1 MRLLDASHNI
11 NCMHAPPP
19 SQPLTQHQA
28 LAAAWFA
35 HLRDQ
40 ICASY
45 EVLEDEADP
54 SFGPAGRFCPA
65 PWNRPG
71 GGGGVMSVMKGGR
84 VFEKVGVNISTVH
97 GTFSPE
103 FRANIPGAQET
114 GEFWASGI
122 SLVAHPRSPH
132 VPAAHF
138 NTRFLV
144 TSQTWF
150 GGGGDM
156 TPVFPKDKE
165 TQMFHGAFEDACNR
179 HDPAYYPKFK
189 AWCDRYF
196 YLPHRGETRGV
207 GGIFY
212 DNLNTGNFD
221 ADFAFT
227 QDVGR
232 AFAEVYPAIIRA
244 AMSLPWTDQDRQAQ
258 LIKRGRYVEFNL
270 LYDRG
275 TLFGL
280 KTDGNVEAILMSLP
294 PLVAWG

>member
-1 MRLLDASHNI
+1 MDLPDS
-11 NCMHAPPP
+11 P
-19 SQPLTQHQA
+19 SPLTLTQQKDM
-28 LAAAWFA
+28 AAAWFA
-35 HLRDQ
+35 QLRDHL
-40 ICASY
+40 CASY
-45 EVLEDEADP
+45 ETLEDEADP

-97 GTFSPE
+97 GSFSPE

-232 AFAEVYPAIIRA
+232 AFAEVYPAIIRP
-244 AMSLPWTDQDRQAQ
+244 AMSLPWTNQDRQAQ

>member
-1 MRLLDASHNI
+1 MDLPDR
-11 NCMHAPPP
+11 PPP
-19 SQPLTQHQA
+19 LTLTQQKDM
-28 LAAAWFA
+28 AAAWFA
-35 HLRDQ
+35 QLRDHL
-40 ICASY
+40 CASY
-45 EVLEDEADP
+45 ETLEDEADP

-65 PWNRPG
+65 AWNRPG

-97 GTFSPE
+97 GSFSPE

-212 DNLNTGNFD
+212 DNLNTGSFE

-232 AFAEVYPAIIRA
+232 AFAEVYPAIIRP
-244 AMSLPWTDQDRQAQ
+244 AMSLPWTNQDRQAQ

>member
-1 MRLLDASHNI
+1 MDLPDR
-11 NCMHAPPP
+11 PPP
-19 SQPLTQHQA
+19 LTLTQQKDM
-28 LAAAWFA
+28 AAAWFA
-35 HLRDQ
+35 QLRDHL
-40 ICASY
+40 CASY
-45 EVLEDEADP
+45 ETLEDEADP

-71 GGGGVMSVMKGGR
+71 GGGGMMSVMKGGR

-97 GTFSPE
+97 GSFSPE

-212 DNLNTGNFD
+212 DNLNTGSFE

-232 AFAEVYPAIIRA
+232 AFAEVYPAIIRP
-244 AMSLPWTDQDRQAQ
+244 AMSLPWTNQDRQAQ

>member
-1 MRLLDASHNI
+1 MDLPDR
-11 NCMHAPPP
+11 PPP
-19 SQPLTQHQA
+19 LTLTQQKDMA
-28 LAAAWFA
+28 PAWFA
-35 HLRDQ
+35 QLRDHL
-40 ICASY
+40 CASY
-45 EVLEDEADP
+45 ETLEDEADP

-97 GTFSPE
+97 GSFSPE

-212 DNLNTGNFD
+212 DNLNTGSFE

-232 AFAEVYPAIIRA
+232 AFAEVYPAIIRP

>member
-1 MRLLDASHNI
+1 MDLPDS
-11 NCMHAPPP
+11 P
-19 SQPLTQHQA
+19 SPLTLTQQKDM
-28 LAAAWFA
+28 AAAWFA
-35 HLRDQ
+35 QLRDHL
-40 ICASY
+40 CASY
-45 EVLEDEADP
+45 ETLEDEADP

-97 GTFSPE
+97 GSFSPE

-232 AFAEVYPAIIRA
+232 AFAEVYPAIIRP

>member
-1 MRLLDASHNI
+1 MDLPDR
-11 NCMHAPPP
+11 PPP
-19 SQPLTQHQA
+19 LTLTQQKDM
-28 LAAAWFA
+28 AAAWFA
-35 HLRDQ
+35 QLRDHL
-40 ICASY
+40 CASY
-45 EVLEDEADP
+45 ETLEDEADP

-97 GTFSPE
+97 GSFSPE

-232 AFAEVYPAIIRA
+232 AFAEVYPAIIRP
-244 AMSLPWTDQDRQAQ
+244 AMSLPWTNQDRQAQ

>member
-1 MRLLDASHNI
+1 MDI
-11 NCMHAPPP
+11 QDHAFPNAV
-19 SQPLTQHQA
+19 TEYQA
-28 LAAAWFA
+28 LTSAWFA
-35 HLRDQ
+35 QLRDQ

-45 EVLEDEADP
+45 EALEDEGNPDFAK
-54 SFGPAGRFCPA
+54 AGRFTA
-65 PWNRPG
+65 TPWQRPG
-71 GGGGVMSVMKGGR
+71 GGGGVMAVMKGGR
-84 VFEKVGVNISTVH
+84 VFEKVGVNMSTVH

-103 FRANIPGAQET
+103 FRASIPGAQDT
-114 GEFWASGI
+114 GAFWASGI
-122 SLVAHPRSPH
+122 SIVAHPRSPH

-144 TSQTWF
+144 TSRTWF

-156 TPVFPKDKE
+156 TPVFPKETE
-165 TQMFHGAFEDACNR
+165 TQTFHRALQAACDR
-179 HDPAYYPKFK
+179 HDATYYPTFK

-196 YLPHRGETRGV
+196 YLPHRGEARGV

-212 DNLNTGNFD
+212 DELNTGNFH
-221 ADFAFT
+221 ADFAFA

-232 AFAEVYPAIIRA
+232 AFASVYPSIVRD
-244 AMSLPWTDQDRQAQ
+244 AMPLPWTDRERQAQ

>member
-1 MRLLDASHNI
+1 MDLPDR
-11 NCMHAPPP
+11 PPP
-19 SQPLTQHQA
+19 LTLTQQKDM
-28 LAAAWFA
+28 AAAWFA
-35 HLRDQ
+35 QLRDHL
-40 ICASY
+40 CASY
-45 EVLEDEADP
+45 ETLEDEADP

-97 GTFSPE
+97 GSFSPE

-212 DNLNTGNFD
+212 DNLNTGSFE

-232 AFAEVYPAIIRA
+232 AFAEVYPAIIRP
-244 AMSLPWTDQDRQAQ
+244 AMSLPWTNQDRQAQ

>member
-1 MRLLDASHNI
+1 MVFMDLPDRH
-11 NCMHAPPP
+11 P
-19 SQPLTQHQA
+19 SLTLTQQKDM
-28 LAAAWFA
+28 AAAWFA
-35 HLRDQ
+35 QLRDHL
-40 ICASY
+40 CASY
-45 EVLEDEADP
+45 ETLEDEGDP
-54 SFGPAGRFCPA
+54 SFGPAGQFCPT

-114 GEFWASGI
+114 GDFWASGI

-132 VPAAHF
+132 VPAVHF

-156 TPVFPKDKE
+156 TPVFPKDNE
-165 TQMFHGAFEDACNR
+165 TQTFHRAFEDACNR
-179 HDPAYYPKFK
+179 HDPTYYPKFK

-212 DNLNTGNFD
+212 DNLNTGSFE

-232 AFAEVYPAIIRA
+232 AFAEVYPTIVRA
-244 AMSLPWTDQDRQAQ
+244 AMPSPWSDQDRAAQ

-294 PLVAWG
+294 PLVSWG

>member
-1 MRLLDASHNI
+1 
-11 NCMHAPPP
+11 MHPQTQP
-19 SQPLTQHQA
+19 SPLTVSQQQSVTS
-28 LAAAWFA
+28 AWFQQ
-35 HLRDQ
+35 LRDQ

-45 EVLEDEADP
+45 EALEDAGNET
-54 SFGPAGRFCPA
+54 FGPPGRFA
-65 PWNRPG
+65 RIPWDRPG
-71 GGGGVMSVMKGGR
+71 GGGGVMAVMKGGR

-103 FRANIPGAQET
+103 FRANIPGAEAT
-114 GEFWASGI
+114 GDFWASGI

-144 TSQTWF
+144 TSKTWF

-156 TPVFPKDKE
+156 TPVFPKAYE
-165 TQMFHGAFEDACNR
+165 TQAFHKALEEACNR

-189 AWCDRYF
+189 EWCDRYF
-196 YLPHRGETRGV
+196 YLPHRGEMRGV

-212 DNLNTGNFD
+212 DNVNTGHFE

-232 AFAEVYPAIIRA
+232 AFADVYPKIVRA
-244 AMSLPWTDQDRQAQ
+244 AMALPWSDADRQAQ
-258 LIKRGRYVEFNL
+258 LLKRGRYVEFNL

-294 PLVAWG
+294 PLTAW

>member
-1 MRLLDASHNI
+1 MDLPDR
-11 NCMHAPPP
+11 PPP
-19 SQPLTQHQA
+19 LTLTQQKDM
-28 LAAAWFA
+28 AAAWFA
-35 HLRDQ
+35 QLRDHL
-40 ICASY
+40 CASY
-45 EVLEDEADP
+45 ETLEDEADP

-65 PWNRPG
+65 LWNRPG

-97 GTFSPE
+97 GSFSPE

-212 DNLNTGNFD
+212 DNLNTGSFE

-232 AFAEVYPAIIRA
+232 AFAEVYPAIIRP

>member
-1 MRLLDASHNI
+1 MDLPDR
-11 NCMHAPPP
+11 PPP
-19 SQPLTQHQA
+19 LTLTQQKDM
-28 LAAAWFA
+28 AAAWFA
-35 HLRDQ
+35 QLRDHL
-40 ICASY
+40 CASY
-45 EVLEDEADP
+45 ETLEDEADP

-97 GTFSPE
+97 GSFSPE

-212 DNLNTGNFD
+212 DNLNTGSFE

-232 AFAEVYPAIIRA
+232 AFAEVYPAIIRP

>member
-1 MRLLDASHNI
+1 MDLPDR
-11 NCMHAPPP
+11 PPP
-19 SQPLTQHQA
+19 LTLTQQKDM
-28 LAAAWFA
+28 AAAWFSQ
-35 HLRDQ
+35 LRDHL
-40 ICASY
+40 CASY
-45 EVLEDEADP
+45 ETLEDEADP

-97 GTFSPE
+97 GSFSPE

-232 AFAEVYPAIIRA
+232 AFAEVYPAIIRP
-244 AMSLPWTDQDRQAQ
+244 AMSLPWTNQDRQAQ

>member
-1 MRLLDASHNI
+1 MDLPDR
-11 NCMHAPPP
+11 PPP
-19 SQPLTQHQA
+19 LTLTQKKDM
-28 LAAAWFA
+28 AAAWFA
-35 HLRDQ
+35 QLRDHL
-40 ICASY
+40 CASY
-45 EVLEDEADP
+45 ETLEDEADP

-97 GTFSPE
+97 GSFSPE

-232 AFAEVYPAIIRA
+232 AFAEVYPAIIRP
-244 AMSLPWTDQDRQAQ
+244 AMSLPWTNQDRQAQ

>member
-1 MRLLDASHNI
+1 MDLPDR
-11 NCMHAPPP
+11 PPP
-19 SQPLTQHQA
+19 LTLTQQKDM
-28 LAAAWFA
+28 AAAWFA
-35 HLRDQ
+35 QLRDHL
-40 ICASY
+40 CASY
-45 EVLEDEADP
+45 ETLEDEADS

-65 PWNRPG
+65 LWNRPG

-97 GTFSPE
+97 GSFSPE

-165 TQMFHGAFEDACNR
+165 TQMFHGAFEDSCNR

-212 DNLNTGNFD
+212 DNLNTGSFE

-232 AFAEVYPAIIRA
+232 AFAEVYPAIIRP

>member
-1 MRLLDASHNI
+1 MDLPDR
-11 NCMHAPPP
+11 PPP
-19 SQPLTQHQA
+19 LTLTQQKDM
-28 LAAAWFA
+28 AAAWFA
-35 HLRDQ
+35 QLRDHL
-40 ICASY
+40 CASY
-45 EVLEDEADP
+45 ETLEDEADP

-71 GGGGVMSVMKGGR
+71 GGGGVMSVMKGAR

-97 GTFSPE
+97 GSFSPE

-212 DNLNTGNFD
+212 DNLNTGSFE

-232 AFAEVYPAIIRA
+232 AFAEVYPAIIRP
-244 AMSLPWTDQDRQAQ
+244 AMSLPWTNQDRQAQ

>member
-1 MRLLDASHNI
+1 MDLPDR
-11 NCMHAPPP
+11 PPP
-19 SQPLTQHQA
+19 LTLTQQKDM
-28 LAAAWFA
+28 AAAWFA
-35 HLRDQ
+35 QLRDHL
-40 ICASY
+40 CASY
-45 EVLEDEADP
+45 ETLEDEADP

-97 GTFSPE
+97 GSFSPE
-103 FRANIPGAQET
+103 FRANMPGAQET

-212 DNLNTGNFD
+212 DNLNTGSFE

-232 AFAEVYPAIIRA
+232 AFAEVYPAIIRP
-244 AMSLPWTDQDRQAQ
+244 AMSLPWTNQDRQAQ

>member
-1 MRLLDASHNI
+1 MDLPDR
-11 NCMHAPPP
+11 PPP
-19 SQPLTQHQA
+19 LTLTQQKDM
-28 LAAAWFA
+28 AAAWFA
-35 HLRDQ
+35 QLRDHL
-40 ICASY
+40 CASY
-45 EVLEDEADP
+45 ETLEDEADP

-212 DNLNTGNFD
+212 DNLNTGSFE

-232 AFAEVYPAIIRA
+232 AFAEVYPAIIRP